1 MLTTL
6 QKPKLALATA
16 AAGAVLFAALPAP
29 TQAEY
34 VQPIIHHAPMGT
46 VKIVVPVT
54 SADPGVWAFKLRNI
68 ANSEKGAKA
77 WKGSLQARVV
87 LYGPG
92 LKLLEQPMDPALQ
105 ATVDQLRAEGV
116 RFDICNNTLKGMNLD
131 WHTLYGVKESDIV
144 PSGFLEVGYLAKH
157 GWAVDPMN

>member
-1 MLTTL
+1 MHSTL
-6 QKPKLALATA
+6 HKTRITLMA
-16 AAGAVLFAALPAP
+16 AAGAAMFAALPVAA
-29 TQAEY
+29 QAAY

-54 SADPGVWAFKLRNI
+54 SADPAVWAFKLRNV
-68 ANSEKGAKA
+68 ANSEKGARQ
-77 WKGSLQARVV
+77 WKGRLDARVV

-92 LKLLEQPMDPALQ
+92 LKLLEQPMEPALQ

-131 WHTLYGVKESDIV
+131 WHSLYGVKESDIV
-144 PSGFLEVGYLAKH
+144 PSGFLEVGYLGEH

>member
-1 MLTTL
+1 MHSTLHKTRTTL
-6 QKPKLALATA
+6 MA
-16 AAGAVLFAALPAP
+16 AAGAAMFAALPVAA
-29 TQAEY
+29 QADY

-54 SADPGVWAFKLRNI
+54 SADPGVWTFKLRNV
-68 ANSEKGAKA
+68 ANSEKGARQ
-77 WKGSLQARVV
+77 WKGRLDARVV

-92 LKLLEQPMDPALQ
+92 LKLLEQPMEPALQ

-131 WHTLYGVKESDIV
+131 WHSLYGVKESDIV
-144 PSGFLEVGYLAKH
+144 PSGFLEVGYLGEH

>member
-1 MLTTL
+1 MHSTLHKTRTTL
-6 QKPKLALATA
+6 MA
-16 AAGAVLFAALPAP
+16 AAGAAMFAALPVAA
-29 TQAEY
+29 QADY

-54 SADPGVWAFKLRNI
+54 SADPAVWAFKLRNV
-68 ANSEKGAKA
+68 ANSEKGARQ
-77 WKGSLQARVV
+77 WKGRLDARVV

-92 LKLLEQPMDPALQ
+92 LKLLEQPMEPALQ

-131 WHTLYGVKESDIV
+131 WHSLYGVKESDIV
-144 PSGFLEVGYLAKH
+144 PSGFLEVGYLGEH

>member
-1 MLTTL
+1 MYTHV
-6 QKPKLALATA
+6 QKTRL
-16 AAGAVLFAALPAP
+16 VLFAAMASTVAFAGLPAVA
-29 TQAEY
+29 QAEY

-77 WKGSLQARVV
+77 WKGKLQARVV

-92 LKLLEQPMDPALQ
+92 LRLLEQPMDPALQ
-105 ATVDQLRAEGV
+105 ATVDQLRSEGV
-116 RFDICNNTLKGMNLD
+116 KFDVCNNTLKGMNLD
-131 WHTLYGVKESDIV
+131 WHSLYGVKESDIV
-144 PSGFLEVGYLAKH
+144 PSGFLEVGYLGEH
-157 GWAVDPMN
+157 GWVVDPMN

>member
-1 MLTTL
+1 
-6 QKPKLALATA
+6 
-16 AAGAVLFAALPAP
+16 
-29 TQAEY
+29 
-34 VQPIIHHAPMGT
+34 MGT

-77 WKGSLQARVV
+77 WKGKLQARVV

-105 ATVDQLRAEGV
+105 ATVDQLRSEGV
-116 RFDICNNTLKGMNLD
+116 KFDVCNNTLKGMNLD
-131 WHTLYGVKESDIV
+131 WHSLYGVKESDIV
-144 PSGFLEVGYLAKH
+144 PSGFLEVGYLGEQ
-157 GWAVDPMN
+157 GWVVDPMN

>member
-1 MLTTL
+1 MHSTL
-6 QKPKLALATA
+6 HKTRITLMA
-16 AAGAVLFAALPAP
+16 AAGAAMFAALPVA
-29 TQAEY
+29 ALAAY

-54 SADPGVWAFKLRNI
+54 SADPAVWAFKLRNV
-68 ANSEKGAKA
+68 ANSEKGARQ
-77 WKGSLQARVV
+77 WKGRLDARVV

-92 LKLLEQPMDPALQ
+92 LKLLEQPMEPALQ

-131 WHTLYGVKESDIV
+131 WHSLYGVKESDIV
-144 PSGFLEVGYLAKH
+144 PSGFLEVGYLGEH